1 MGSIANMQSTAILFI
16 PNFLYALSSLE
27 SAKPFHYEENEG
39 VVMAAQATF
48 FIHFQGPYAVLL
60 GSQAICVEALQIL
73 KGPFRCVLSTY
84 FCIAMQKKFPRD

>member
-1 MGSIANMQSTAILFI
+1 M
-16 PNFLYALSSLE
+16 
-27 SAKPFHYEENEG
+27 PFHYKESEG

-60 GSQAICVEALQIL
+60 GSQTICVEALQTL

-84 FCIAMQKKFPRD
+84 FCIARQKSFPKIASYIESV